1 MLPAEHKVASAA
13 ELLALQRLPGL
24 RDSSATTVA
33 ECDSGFTPTGLFLP
47 VGLEPIPVGNRLL
60 ETLLYMTLMR
70 DFRSWKV
77 EALNS
82 GIPFLKLG
90 KSEGGQTGVG
100 VSNAFQPVPRILLA
114 AIIRGLQFVLV
125 RLA

>member
-1 MLPAEHKVASAA
+1 MSF
-13 ELLALQRLPGL
+13 
-24 RDSSATTVA
+24 
-33 ECDSGFTPTGLFLP
+33 CLP

-90 KSEGGQTGVG
+90 KSEGAKQGLGCPML
-100 VSNAFQPVPRILLA
+100 FQPVPRILLA